1 MKRVDDA
8 SFSGSSG
15 AAPSR
20 RTVPEPRSL
29 SPEADRWR
37 NIPKAETY
45 GHRTHRGESRCTC
58 GPHTIIETER
68 TGVARMIKPG
78 MKQRLLFF
86 ELLILLMTVSV

>member
-20 RTVPEPRSL
+20 RAVPEPRSL

-45 GHRTHRGESRCTC
+45 GHRMAQWREPLHVWG
-58 GPHTIIETER
+58 R
-68 TGVARMIKPG
+68 T
-78 MKQRLLFF
+78 Q
-86 ELLILLMTVSV
+86 S

>member
-1 MKRVDDA
+1 MKRIDDA

-20 RTVPEPRSL
+20 RAVPEPRSL

-45 GHRTHRGESRCTC
+45 GHRTVPWQEPLHV

>member
-1 MKRVDDA
+1 MKRVDYA

-20 RTVPEPRSL
+20 RAVPEPRSL

-45 GHRTHRGESRCTC
+45 GHRMAQWREPLHVWAAHNHRNRKDGRSPYDKTRHEAAAS
-58 GPHTIIETER
+58 I
-68 TGVARMIKPG
+68 
-78 MKQRLLFF
+78 F
-86 ELLILLMTVSV
+86 